1 MYKSQRNPGRNAVF
15 YKPVDGVKEIRS
27 GYLYKSPPSHKLKSE
42 KSWKKRHFVLYK
54 VSENE
59 HLLKYFRSATE
70 KERPLGGIDLTNI
83 SLLYVSPQQHQR
95 WGWIHKSFKC
105 PPSCVLFIKAGDR
118 EYFLVGE
125 NSDDVDGWF
134 VDLFEA
140 LKTRPYR
147 FMNIEEIT
155 NGHNQIEVISNP
167 VMLRKKSSDPFEK
180 PSFKVRS
187 VSDPSSNNL
196 QNNANGWE
204 QNEDGR
210 RPVSEPIYD
219 YPKSYLRQ
227 AQVNGNGTNVESLYE
242 TMQELSP
249 KERVTR
255 AEDLEVER
263 VTNGSLMRTVTL
275 AFDKLK
281 TQISPLPSFSEE
293 EAAEEREE
301 AHPSDFSSSSSDN
314 GTISPVEGRE
324 RAYTLENQGSTESL
338 DHVTPNERDI
348 EVNQADLK
356 KHLSLIDV
364 EGKSYVSGWTGQPQT
379 VCLFHKG
386 DQIVGINDLLIGSVK
401 EFHIYISKSL
411 KNQVKLTILRRPGC
425 LPLHSPSSL
434 CSDAQ
439 EAAAEGH
446 GVPSSPGSG
455 CV

>member
-15 YKPVDGVKEIRS
+15 YKPVDVVKEIRS

-42 KSWKKRHFVLYK
+42 KSWKKRYFVLYK

-59 HLLKYFRSATE
+59 HLLKYFRSAAE

-83 SLLYVSPQQHQR
+83 SLLYESPQQHQR
-95 WGWIHKSFKC
+95 WGWIQKSFKC

-125 NSDDVDGWF
+125 SSDDVDRWF
-134 VDLFEA
+134 SDLFDA

-147 FMNIEEIT
+147 FMNTEEIT
-155 NGHNQIEVISNP
+155 NGHQQIEVISNP
-167 VMLRKKSSDPFEK
+167 VILRKKSSDPTEK
-180 PSFKVRS
+180 
-187 VSDPSSNNL
+187 
-196 QNNANGWE
+196 
-204 QNEDGR
+204 NEDAR

-227 AQVNGNGTNVESLYE
+227 AQVNGNGTNKESLYE
-242 TMQELSP
+242 TMQEISP

-263 VTNGSLMRTVTL
+263 VTDSTLMRSVTL

-281 TQISPLPSFSEE
+281 TQIPPLPSFSEE

-364 EGKSYVSGWTGQPQT
+364 EGKTYVSGWTGQPQT

-386 DQIVGINDLLIGSVK
+386 DQIVGINDLLIGNVK

-425 LPLHSPSSL
+425 LPLHSPSGL

-439 EAAAEGH
+439 EAAAERH
-446 GVPSSPGSG
+446 SVPSSPGSG

>member
-15 YKPVDGVKEIRS
+15 YKPVDVVKEIRS

-42 KSWKKRHFVLYK
+42 KSWKKRYFVLYK

-59 HLLKYFRSATE
+59 HLLKYFRSAAE

-83 SLLYVSPQQHQR
+83 SLLYESPQQHQR
-95 WGWIHKSFKC
+95 WGWIQKSFKC

-125 NSDDVDGWF
+125 SSDDVDRWF
-134 VDLFEA
+134 SDLFDA

-147 FMNIEEIT
+147 FMNTEEIT
-155 NGHNQIEVISNP
+155 NGHQQIEVISNP
-167 VMLRKKSSDPFEK
+167 VILRKKSSDPTEK
-180 PSFKVRS
+180 
-187 VSDPSSNNL
+187 
-196 QNNANGWE
+196 
-204 QNEDGR
+204 QNEDAR

-227 AQVNGNGTNVESLYE
+227 AQVNGNGTNKESLYE
-242 TMQELSP
+242 TMQEISP

-263 VTNGSLMRTVTL
+263 VTDSTLMRSVTL

-281 TQISPLPSFSEE
+281 TQIPPLPSFSEE

-364 EGKSYVSGWTGQPQT
+364 EGKTYVSGWTGQPQT

-386 DQIVGINDLLIGSVK
+386 DQIVGINDLLIGNVK

-425 LPLHSPSSL
+425 LPLHSPSGL

-439 EAAAEGH
+439 EAAAERH
-446 GVPSSPGSG
+446 SVPSSPGSG

>member
-15 YKPVDGVKEIRS
+15 YKPVDVVKEIRS

-42 KSWKKRHFVLYK
+42 KSWKKRYFVLYK

-59 HLLKYFRSATE
+59 HLLKYFRSAAE

-83 SLLYVSPQQHQR
+83 SLLYESPQQHQR
-95 WGWIHKSFKC
+95 WGWIQKSFKC

-125 NSDDVDGWF
+125 SSDDVDRWF
-134 VDLFEA
+134 SDLFDA

-147 FMNIEEIT
+147 FMNTEEIT
-155 NGHNQIEVISNP
+155 NGHQQIEVISNP
-167 VMLRKKSSDPFEK
+167 VILRKKSSDPTEK
-180 PSFKVRS
+180 
-187 VSDPSSNNL
+187 
-196 QNNANGWE
+196 
-204 QNEDGR
+204 
-210 RPVSEPIYD
+210 
-219 YPKSYLRQ
+219 
-227 AQVNGNGTNVESLYE
+227 VNGNGTNKESLYE
-242 TMQELSP
+242 TMQEISP

-263 VTNGSLMRTVTL
+263 VTDSTLMRSVTL

-281 TQISPLPSFSEE
+281 TQIPPLPSFSEE

-364 EGKSYVSGWTGQPQT
+364 EGKTYVSGWTGQPQT

-386 DQIVGINDLLIGSVK
+386 DQIVGINDLLIGNVK

-425 LPLHSPSSL
+425 LPLHSPSGL

-439 EAAAEGH
+439 EAAAERH
-446 GVPSSPGSG
+446 SVPSSPGSG